1 MPAEKERNNK
11 HIRILIEVIT
21 MVALCVAGFVIVR
34 ERTKVNTVNIEKN
47 GKAIEKLV
55 VMRIEDREDVM
66 DMKVTI
72 GKIDTK
78 QQAIKEGIERIEKRI
93 K

>member
-11 HIRILIEVIT
+11 HIRILLEVMA

-78 QQAIKEGIERIEKRI
+78 QQAIKEGIERIERKI